1 MQYFP
6 HVFVAGTFDGLHKGH
21 RFFLSKAFLL
31 GKNVTIG
38 LTSDRFQKKKSKFLV
53 RKKALENWL
62 KTKGLHA
69 EIIPIH
75 DAYEPAATYKESVAL
90 LVTPDNRD
98 RGEEINEIRIK
109 RGLQPFTLIEI
120 PLVKAEDRKPISS
133 TRVRRGEID
142 TEGRLVLPDNL
153 RPELQK
159 PLGVV
164 LTSIKERKAACII
177 AVGDVTAKTLLDA
190 GIQPELAIIDNKVE
204 RKPYTDAKKL
214 LNTFIYRYIE
224 VKSGPGFIA
233 EKAIALI
240 KESMKTPGTVIEV
253 DGEEDLLA
261 LPAIVYAPPGAI
273 VYYGQPQKGI
283 VEVHVTKKTKRIAVA
298 LLSQFL

>member
-1 MQYFP
+1 MVTYP

-21 RFFLSKAFLL
+21 RFFLSKAFSL

-38 LTSDRFQKKKSKFLV
+38 LTSDQFPKKKSTFLI

-69 EIIPIH
+69 EIVPIH
-75 DAYEPAATYKESVAL
+75 DALEPAASYKERVAL
-90 LVTPDNRD
+90 LVTPDNKD
-98 RGEEINEIRIK
+98 RGEEINAIRKK
-109 RGLQPFTLIEI
+109 RGLPALTLVEI
-120 PLVKAEDRKPISS
+120 SLVQADDRKPISS

-159 PLGVV
+159 PLGKI
-164 LTSIKERKAACII
+164 IKTVTRRKADCII
-177 AVGDVTAKTLLDA
+177 TVGDVATKTLLLA
-190 GIQPELAIIDNKVE
+190 GIQLTLAIIDNKVE

-233 EKAIALI
+233 KKAISLI
-240 KESMKTPGTVIEV
+240 KKAMEMPDTVIEV

-261 LPAIVYAPPGAI
+261 LPALVHAPIGAI
-273 VYYGQPQKGI
+273 VYYGQPGKGL
-283 VEVHVTKKTKRIAVA
+283 VEITVTKKIQQKAE
-298 LLSQFL
+298 QFLRQFT